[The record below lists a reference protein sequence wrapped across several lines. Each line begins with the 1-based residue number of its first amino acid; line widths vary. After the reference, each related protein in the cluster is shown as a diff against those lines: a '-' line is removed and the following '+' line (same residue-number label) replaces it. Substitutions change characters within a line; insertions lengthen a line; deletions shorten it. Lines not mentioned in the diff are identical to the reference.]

1 MEQNLEQIVAA
12 NLTELRKEQNWTQ
25 AELAEKIN
33 YSDKSVSK
41 WERGD
46 GLPDLKVM
54 MQLAALYGVTLDC
67 LVTEGGAKQKSA
79 YRLPR
84 QKVGFRVII
93 DLLTVSIVFLIAT
106 LAYVFVATYAKTYL
120 WTLFIWALPVSSL
133 FLTLFNARWKFRVCA
148 IVFGSILV
156 WTLLTAVYLQLLCY
170 NLWMLFLIGI
180 PAQAAI
186 ILGTQMWRSYHK
198 ARTEAHKN
206 SQKGGNTD

>member
-54 MQLAALYGVTLDC
+54 MQLAELYGVSLDC
-67 LVTEGGAKQKSA
+67 LVTENGAKQKNA
-79 YRLPR
+79 YKIPR

-93 DLLTVSIVFLIAT
+93 DLLAVSIVFLLAT
-106 LAYVFVATYAKTYL
+106 LVYVFFATYAKNYP
-120 WTLFIWALPVSSL
+120 WTVFIWALPVSSL
-133 FLTLFNARWKFRVCA
+133 LLTVFNARWKFRVCA
-148 IVFGSILV
+148 IVFASILV
-156 WTLLTAVYLQLLCY
+156 WTLLTAVYLQLLQY

-198 ARTEAHKN
+198 EKTKSLKN
-206 SQKGGNTD
+206 